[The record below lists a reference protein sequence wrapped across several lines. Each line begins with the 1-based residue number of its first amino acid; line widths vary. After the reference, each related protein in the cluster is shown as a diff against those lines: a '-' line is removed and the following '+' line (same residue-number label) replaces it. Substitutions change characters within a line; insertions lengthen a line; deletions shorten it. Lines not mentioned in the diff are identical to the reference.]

1 MDRTPAP
8 AQDQL
13 TPLGSGA
20 WPENL
25 KDPAPGAARPTRA
38 RRAGRTGLH
47 RPSVRLLVSG
57 GFVNAGLA
65 TSTVFV
71 SLFFYLASGSITGM
85 VLYAI
90 GRYLGLMVMSVGVVG
105 VAPGASPRRLFR
117 IGLVGTA
124 AFYCLLI
131 GLGRAVGPLALPL
144 GLLNGAA
151 AGVYW
156 FGNNTLVY
164 DVVRPV
170 ERGHYYGLSFSVMN
184 VLSVAMPLL
193 AGAVIAHIGGETG
206 YAAVFGVALA
216 SFAAAWWTARG
227 LGGTHGVGGVSIRQA
242 LALPVRRRTWGR
254 MWTVVALRGFK
265 QAAGGLGL
273 IVLVELATHSAQA
286 QGEYA
291 AISALAAVA
300 TSVVAGRLSRRWRG
314 PGMWLGA
321 FGFLAATGLLV
332 GHLDLG
338 VLLLYGF
345 ASAFLYPGLMVPV
358 ASIVLEAIDDDPL
371 AATRRGGYILS
382 RELAANTGRLA
393 AVGLLLVLLAV
404 APGTTAVLGLLII
417 TGLLQ
422 LVAAHLAGTCPARR
436 TLATT

>member
-1 MDRTPAP
+1 MDRTPAKVQARP
-8 AQDQL
+8 GQ
-13 TPLGSGA
+13 T
-20 WPENL
+20 
-25 KDPAPGAARPTRA
+25 DPAAASE
-38 RRAGRTGLH
+38 AGTGEPAVALGGLH
-47 RPSVRLLVSG
+47 RAAQRLLVSG

-105 VAPGASPRRLFR
+105 IAPGASPRRLFR

-164 DVVRPV
+164 DVVRPA
-170 ERGHYYGLSFSVMN
+170 ERGHYYGLSFSAMN
-184 VLSVAMPLL
+184 VLNVVMPLL
-193 AGAVIAHIGGETG
+193 AGAVIAHVGGEAG
-206 YAAVFGVALA
+206 YAVVFGLALA
-216 SFAAAWWTARG
+216 TFAAAWWTARG
-227 LGGTHGVGGVSIRQA
+227 LGRAHGVGGVSVRQA
-242 LALPVRRRTWGR
+242 LALPLRRRAWGR

-286 QGEYA
+286 QGDYA
-291 AISALAAVA
+291 AISALAAVV
-300 TSVVAGRLSRRWRG
+300 TSVVAGRLPHRWRG
-314 PGMWLGA
+314 RGMWLGA
-321 FGFLAATGLLV
+321 IGFLAATGLLF

-358 ASIVLEAIDDDPL
+358 ASIVLEAIDEDPL
-371 AATRRGGYILS
+371 ATTRRGGYILS

-393 AVGLLLVLLAV
+393 AVGLLLALLAV
-404 APGTTAVLGLLII
+404 APGTAAVLGLLLV

-422 LVAAHLAGTCPARR
+422 LVAAHLAGGAPARR
-436 TLATT
+436 ALATT